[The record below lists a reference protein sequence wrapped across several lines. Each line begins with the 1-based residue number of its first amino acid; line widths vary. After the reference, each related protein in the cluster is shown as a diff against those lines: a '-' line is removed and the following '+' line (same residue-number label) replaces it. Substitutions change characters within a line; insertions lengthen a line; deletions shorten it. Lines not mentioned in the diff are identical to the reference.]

1 MISMDY
7 SRKLIKAMPRFGTQ
21 PSISEP
27 DAKYHSV
34 VDGIKYRNSAVL
46 VPLIEGGDGV
56 EIILTIRSND
66 LPSHAGQISFPGGKV
81 EIEDKSPVDTA
92 YREAYEEIGL
102 SKDHI
107 EKLGYLEVATTGTN
121 FMILPVVAQIALNFS
136 PQINRNEVQDI
147 INLPLE
153 FIENKKN
160 LRFTD
165 KEFNGI
171 RKSFYLYEYK
181 EYSIWGATAR
191 ILKSLSE
198 RLFQ

>member
-1 MISMDY
+1 MISVDY
-7 SRKLIKAMPRFGTQ
+7 SRKLIKEMPHFGTQ
-21 PSISEP
+21 PSIIEP
-27 DAKYHSV
+27 DAKYYSV

-46 VPLIEGGDGV
+46 VPLIEGGGGV

-160 LRFTD
+160 LRFID

>member
-7 SRKLIKAMPRFGTQ
+7 SRKLIKDMPHFGTQ
-21 PSISEP
+21 PSIGEP
-27 DAKYHSV
+27 DAKYYSV

-102 SKDHI
+102 SNDHI
-107 EKLGYLEVATTGTN
+107 QKLGYLDLATTGTN

-136 PQINRNEVQDI
+136 PQINRSEVQDI

>member
-1 MISMDY
+1 MISVDY
-7 SRKLIKAMPRFGTQ
+7 SRKLIKEMPHFGTQ

-27 DAKYHSV
+27 DAKYYSV